1 MAGRKIADLHGGALI
16 SHGHCEGLPSDT
28 PNRPA
33 AFPAWPLWQT
43 ATPPTPSTVAWPLG
57 RSGMAVNGSRGQ
69 IGPFGDVSALSGR
82 FAAVLH
88 QFLPPTKKQNQCR
101 VGLPEALMQVNEEYQ
116 GPPS

>member
-1 MAGRKIADLHGGALI
+1 MLAGRSLI
-16 SHGHCEGLPSDT
+16 CTAAHSSLTVIVTAGRRTL

-101 VGLPEALMQVNEEYQ
+101 VGLPEALMQVNEEY
-116 GPPS
+116 